1 MPGSS
6 DRPRVNNIHTY
17 TKTAGRQ
24 ALKSSIGKGIVRSGG
39 RSAARVS
46 ARSARVLANV
56 LRSGS
61 RMYSVTFLRSLM
73 RALMANVITAVV
85 TLGLFT
91 LYDVFIWLRK
101 ERTGRQVLVNFISNI
116 WVITWGTLAFFLWE
130 LAAKSLLGDTGLLA
144 EIGGF
149 ITGFIVS
156 ILVCI
161 VTGKLFDKVSSRYYV
176 SDSERMLEI
185 LGAEYERVKLGNGLD
200 HEQSAHLLSEI
211 EKVTTP
217 KTVKNMIKSGDPEKY
232 ATDLIEPIIMVS
244 VREAENVGGE

>member
-1 MPGSS
+1 
-6 DRPRVNNIHTY
+6 
-17 TKTAGRQ
+17 
-24 ALKSSIGKGIVRSGG
+24 
-39 RSAARVS
+39 
-46 ARSARVLANV
+46 
-56 LRSGS
+56 
-61 RMYSVTFLRSLM
+61 
-73 RALMANVITAVV
+73 MANVITAVV

-101 ERTGRQVLVNFISNI
+101 ERTGRQVLVNFISNM

-161 VTGKLFDKVSSRYYV
+161 VTGKLFDKVASRYYV

-200 HEQSAHLLSEI
+200 HEQSAHLLNEI